1 MSAPSA
7 RPQNLDDILSKPN
20 RAAIVRAIGDHGEL
34 SFKDLKATMKL
45 GVGTLYYHLDGLS
58 GLVSQNGFKQYIL
71 TEQGKQVYDA
81 IKGMAQAKEVRRVRL
96 PSLRAVLGEILLFD
110 SHVER
115 LPVDSMSD
123 ISITIGILLTAS
135 ILAGLTRIDDA
146 IFFILGRAAPPTFAL
161 YTVIVSWLFLF
172 VVGSLLVTLLWRSSV
187 SLAGMAGGS
196 ALSLVPMMFAM
207 ALEGLRRTYAPGLA
221 FLNHLYVGSGY
232 LVFQAV
238 LVIWGAYI
246 YTVSVRSASSLN
258 LEKTLVVALL
268 VVLVNLGYLWGRP
281 LIFPVR

>member
-1 MSAPSA
+1 MSAPNT

-20 RAAIVRAIGDHGEL
+20 RAAIIRTIGDRGEL
-34 SFKDLKATMKL
+34 SFKDLKANMKL

-58 GLVSQNGFKQYIL
+58 GLVSQNSSKQYIL
-71 TEQGKQVYDA
+71 TEQGKQVYEA
-81 IKGMAQAKEVRRVRL
+81 IRGMAQVKETRRVRL
-96 PSLRAVLGEILLFD
+96 PSLRAVLGEVLLFD

-123 ISITIGILLTAS
+123 ISITVGILLTAS
-135 ILAGLTRIDDA
+135 VLAGMTRIDDVV
-146 IFFILGRAAPPTFAL
+146 FFILGRAAPPASAL
-161 YTVIVSWLFLF
+161 VSVLASWLLLFLI
-172 VVGSLLVTLLWRSSV
+172 GSLLVMLLWRSSV

-196 ALSLVPMMFAM
+196 ALSLVPVMFAM
-207 ALEGLRRTYAPGLA
+207 ALEGLRRSFAPSLA

-232 LVFQAV
+232 LVFQAA
-238 LVIWGAYI
+238 LVVWGAYI

-281 LIFPVR
+281 LIFPAR

>member
-1 MSAPSA
+1 MSAPSS

-34 SFKDLKATMKL
+34 SFKDLKASMKL

-58 GLVSQNGFKQYIL
+58 GLVSQNSFRQYIL

-81 IKGMAQAKEVRRVRL
+81 IKGMAQVKEVRRVRL

-123 ISITIGILLTAS
+123 VSITIGILLTAS
-135 ILAGLTRIDDA
+135 ILAGMTRIDDA